1 MSRRERLLWS
11 AGAAFLLA
19 LVLMAAA
26 ASANPSDPPS
36 SLPSQE
42 NGPESANQ
50 RDTEGDAEDLLLKY
64 SIHLP
69 YSSLESLGSKEERLH
84 GAALDDSPFSKR
96 RQAGQVKAQY

>member
-1 MSRRERLLWS
+1 MP

-19 LVLMAAA
+19 LLLLAAA

-42 NGPESANQ
+42 NGQEAANNH
-50 RDTEGDAEDLLLKY
+50 RDTEGDAEDLFLKN

-69 YSSLESLGSKEERLH
+69 YSSLDSLGSKEERLH

-96 RQAGQVKAQY
+96 RQAGQVKTQY